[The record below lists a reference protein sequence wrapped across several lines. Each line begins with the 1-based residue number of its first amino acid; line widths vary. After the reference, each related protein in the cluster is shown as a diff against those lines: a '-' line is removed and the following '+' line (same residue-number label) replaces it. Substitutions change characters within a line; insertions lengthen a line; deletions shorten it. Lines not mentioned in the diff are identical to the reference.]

1 MSHGVEQERHGPAED
16 RRTGKMKLQL
26 NEGPID
32 RLVRIVLGFGLLA
45 AAAAGWVAAPF
56 VYVVWL
62 VTAIALV
69 TGVTGFCPTYVP
81 FGISTRSAGR
91 R

>member
-1 MSHGVEQERHGPAED
+1 MSHGVEQERHGRAED
-16 RRTGKMKLQL
+16 RGTGRMKVEL

-32 RLVRIVLGFGLLA
+32 RLVRIALGIGLLV
-45 AAAAGWVAAPF
+45 AAAAGWVAAPL

-81 FGISTRSAGR
+81 FGISTRSAAR